1 MDVPMYQIDP
11 VVRRS
16 APLLRT
22 RDGRASL
29 QLYGG
34 VA

>member
-1 MDVPMYQIDP
+1 MYQIDP

-22 RDGRASL
+22 RDGQASM
-29 QLYGG
+29 QIYGG
-34 VA
+34 AA